1 MGEVALFSHAILT
14 PYIIYLQLS
23 WELLMGTGKIKHIS
37 MYLPGRNKEFSTLGR
52 WQWETAETVDVAT
65 EGEEP
70 GLSLI

>member
-1 MGEVALFSHAILT
+1 
-14 PYIIYLQLS
+14 
-23 WELLMGTGKIKHIS
+23 MGTGKIKHIS
-37 MYLPGRNKEFSTLGR
+37 MYLPGRNEEFSTLGR